1 MRLLPHRYP
10 FLLVDR
16 VTEFAGETCRAIKN
30 VTINEPFFVGHFPG
44 HPVMPGVLILEAMA
58 QTAAVHAC
66 LKLGKQAGEQA
77 FYLVSMDKAR
87 FRKPVVPG
95 DQLILTTTLCADVV
109 DLEVPGEVH
118 VGGVLVS
125 EAEFMATLPSA
136 PAQMKPAAIPKASQ
150 ASVPSPLLLCQ
161 DWNMSRHTLLFLAAM
176 GLCAC
181 NPRKPLPVSKDMGP
195 AVQVLDAAPRPYA
208 GTPATKAAPPLAETE
223 PNDDRE
229 HAQRIDPQKVIQ
241 DRCCRRRQGSRQGR

>member
-1 MRLLPHRYP
+1 MSDGPVLPLDVTAIMRLLPHRYP

-16 VTEFAGETCRAIKN
+16 VIEFSGESCRAIKN

-95 DQLILTTTLCADVV
+95 DQLVLTTSL
-109 DLEVPGEVH
+109 LRGRGRIWKFRGEVH
-118 VGGVLVS
+118 VAGQLVS
-125 EAEFMATLPSA
+125 EAEFMATLPSTLS
-136 PAQMKPAAIPKASQ
+136 QEAS
-150 ASVPSPLLLCQ
+150 A
-161 DWNMSRHTLLFLAAM
+161 D
-176 GLCAC
+176 
-181 NPRKPLPVSKDMGP
+181 
-195 AVQVLDAAPRPYA
+195 
-208 GTPATKAAPPLAETE
+208 TE
-223 PNDDRE
+223 SD
-229 HAQRIDPQKVIQ
+229 I
-241 DRCCRRRQGSRQGR
+241 